1 MSVIDTF
8 LKSPTLGDLIKM
20 KKDHILEVGL
30 KLELDVRRSMR
41 KTQLIK
47 VVAEDMVDND
57 IFDKSVLDDLASDL
71 PEISKAQIEL
81 EKLKIEAQIELA
93 RINQETRF
101 KELEEERTRR
111 EKERNNF
118 DLTKHIRLV
127 PAFNEEDVDKYFQHF
142 EKIASN
148 LEWPIEAWPTLLQT
162 VLKGKAQ
169 DTYASLSITD
179 SANYDTVKRAILRSY
194 EMVPE
199 AYRQRFRDYR
209 MGENQT
215 YVEFIRQKETYLD
228 RWIAAKGIVTDYNKL
243 RQLILIEEFKWCVHD
258 NVKTFLNERQ
268 VDTGYEMA
276 TLADEYTLT
285 HQRNQNKSEDPS
297 EYRRSAKPRI
307 TTSTSSRA
315 RLGQTTYLHRPSSPN
330 NKRTTPHSLIP
341 RHMEGGRNLT
351 CYYCRKTGHLAANC
365 YARRS
370 AEHKNGS
377 LNKPHGFISSHK
389 ESNKRTESRIREE
402 YKPFISNGYVHPVDD
417 ATKRVEI
424 KILRDTRATQSLMV
438 RDDMPR
444 ESETA
449 TGERVVIQGVG
460 GNVVCVPLYQISLD
474 SEIVC
479 GTVIVG
485 VVDSLP
491 MQGISML
498 LGNDLAGERVVPHP
512 RMVEKLSVSE
522 ETEKIEREHPE
533 TLLPRVV
540 TRAEAKRTEDP
551 TTKMESE
558 ENEIIYLSQT
568 CLSHEIGLN
577 PMLEQTPSSNPNP
590 REKIIDVAPVTEK
603 SIAVEQ
609 KEDDQIA
616 PLFEKSLLEEEPNKV
631 PSEYFIEDDILTST
645 SAGKIMKSLT
655 NFFSMVALPK
665 IVQSDQGSNFTSRVF
680 RQTMNSLGI
689 KTVTSSAYHP
699 QSQGALERFH
709 STLKTMIRASC
720 LDHQK
725 DWDEGIPLLMF
736 AARDAPQESLG
747 FSPFELIVGHTVRGP
762 LSMLKEKWLQGNPV
776 NESLLEYVSRFQTRL
791 QETEET

>member
-1 MSVIDTF
+1 
-8 LKSPTLGDLIKM
+8 
-20 KKDHILEVGL
+20 
-30 KLELDVRRSMR
+30 
-41 KTQLIK
+41 
-47 VVAEDMVDND
+47 
-57 IFDKSVLDDLASDL
+57 
-71 PEISKAQIEL
+71 
-81 EKLKIEAQIELA
+81 
-93 RINQETRF
+93 
-101 KELEEERTRR
+101 
-111 EKERNNF
+111 
-118 DLTKHIRLV
+118 
-127 PAFNEEDVDKYFQHF
+127 
-142 EKIASN
+142 
-148 LEWPIEAWPTLLQT
+148 
-162 VLKGKAQ
+162 
-169 DTYASLSITD
+169 
-179 SANYDTVKRAILRSY
+179 
-194 EMVPE
+194 MVPE
-199 AYRQRFRDYR
+199 AYRQKFRDYR

-215 YVEFIRQKETYLD
+215 YVEFYRQKETYLE
-228 RWIAAKGIVTDYNKL
+228 RWIAAKGIGTDYNKL

-268 VDTGYEMA
+268 VDTGYEMV

-285 HQRNQNKSEDPS
+285 HQRDQNKSEDPS
-297 EYRRSAKPRI
+297 EYRRSVKPRI
-307 TTSTSSRA
+307 TTNTSSRA

-330 NKRTTPHSLIP
+330 NMRPTPHSLIP
-341 RHMEGGRNLT
+341 QHMEGGRNLT
-351 CYYCRKTGHLAANC
+351 CYYCRKAGHLAANC
-365 YARRS
+365 YARKS

-377 LNKPHGFISSHK
+377 LNKPHGFISSRK
-389 ESNKRTESRIREE
+389 ESNKRTESWIREE

-424 KILRDTRATQSLMV
+424 KILRDTGATQSLMV
-438 RDDMPR
+438 KNDMPR

-460 GNVVCVPLYQISLD
+460 GNVVSVPLHQISLD

-522 ETEKIEREHPE
+522 ETKKIEREHPE
-533 TLLPRVV
+533 TLLPCVV
-540 TRAEAKRTEDP
+540 TQAEAKRTEDS

-558 ENEIIYLSQT
+558 ENEIIDLSKT
-568 CLSHEIGLN
+568 CLNHEIGLN

-590 REKIIDVAPVTEK
+590 QEKIIDVAPVTEK

-609 KEDDQIA
+609 REDDQIA
-616 PLFEKSLLEEEPNKV
+616 PLFEKSLLEELNKV

-645 SAGKIMKSLT
+645 STGKIMKSLT
-655 NFFSMVALPK
+655 NFFSMVGLPK
-665 IVQSDQGSNFTSRVF
+665 IVQSAQG
-680 RQTMNSLGI
+680 
-689 KTVTSSAYHP
+689 

-709 STLKTMIRASC
+709 STLKTMIRAYC

-725 DWDEGIPLLMF
+725 DWDEGIPFPMF

-747 FSPFELIVGHTVRGP
+747 FSPFELIVGHTVPGP
-762 LSMLKEKWLQGNPV
+762 LSMLKEKWLKGNPA

-791 QETEET
+791 QETRELARKRLKTVQSEMKIRYDRNTVHRYFQAGDKVFVLLPLSGHPLKARFHGPYEIIRKVSDLNYVLKTPDRRKKIQLCHINVIRSYYERGKQNPLLALVLSLRHFDVYASSSYYPIVVHTNHNPLTFLHRMKSKNKRLLNWSLILQE

>member
-1 MSVIDTF
+1 
-8 LKSPTLGDLIKM
+8 
-20 KKDHILEVGL
+20 
-30 KLELDVRRSMR
+30 
-41 KTQLIK
+41 
-47 VVAEDMVDND
+47 MVDND
-57 IFDKSVLDDLASDL
+57 IFDKIVLDDLASDL
-71 PEISKAQIEL
+71 PKLSKAQIEL

-111 EKERNNF
+111 EKEQNNF
-118 DLTKHIRLV
+118 DLTKLIRLV

-169 DTYASLSITD
+169 ETYASLSITD
-179 SANYDTVKRAILRSY
+179 SANYDTVKMAILRSY

-215 YVEFIRQKETYLD
+215 YVEFFRQKETYLD
-228 RWIAAKGIVTDYNKL
+228 RWVEAKGIGTDYNKL
-243 RQLILIEEFKWCVHD
+243 RQLVLIEEFKWCVHD

-268 VDTGYEMA
+268 VDTGYEIA

-297 EYRRSAKPRI
+297 EYRRSAKPRT
-307 TTSTSSRA
+307 TTSTSSKA
-315 RLGQTTYLHRPSSPN
+315 RFGQTTYLHRPSSLN
-330 NKRTTPHSLIP
+330 NKRPTHHSLIP

-351 CYYCRKTGHLAANC
+351 CYYCRKTGHLATNC
-365 YARRS
+365 YARKS

-424 KILRDTRATQSLMV
+424 KILRDTGATQSLMV
-438 RDDMPR
+438 KNDMPR

-460 GNVVCVPLYQISLD
+460 RNVVSVPLHQISLD

-522 ETEKIEREHPE
+522 ETEKIEQEHPE
-533 TLLPRVV
+533 TLLPCVV
-540 TRAEAKRTEDP
+540 TRAEAKRTEDS

-558 ENEIIYLSQT
+558 ENEIIDLSQT

-577 PMLEQTPSSNPNP
+577 PMLEQTP
-590 REKIIDVAPVTEK
+590 
-603 SIAVEQ
+603 
-609 KEDDQIA
+609 
-616 PLFEKSLLEEEPNKV
+616 
-631 PSEYFIEDDILTST
+631 
-645 SAGKIMKSLT
+645 
-655 NFFSMVALPK
+655 FFKP
-665 IVQSDQGSNFTSRVF
+665 
-680 RQTMNSLGI
+680 
-689 KTVTSSAYHP
+689 
-699 QSQGALERFH
+699 
-709 STLKTMIRASC
+709 
-720 LDHQK
+720 
-725 DWDEGIPLLMF
+725 
-736 AARDAPQESLG
+736 
-747 FSPFELIVGHTVRGP
+747 
-762 LSMLKEKWLQGNPV
+762 
-776 NESLLEYVSRFQTRL
+776 
-791 QETEET
+791 